1 MPEPPRI
8 PRPFAEEGKR
18 ANIPDV
24 TEKEGRASWGEGFP
38 KVTATPL
45 SKGGIPPKRADFNGV
60 LYALSQA
67 ICWLQQGGV
76 WTYDAH
82 IDYEVGNV
90 VFDGGWLYYCVA
102 DNGPS
107 SVVISPLLDT
117 GGSVWKKIILTEA
130 TPESPGYMSAEDKAR
145 LDSFITI
152 PMGGEEEQILV
163 RSETGYEWRNLATVQ
178 IKTNTRSDA

>member
-8 PRPFAEEGKR
+8 PRPFAEDGKR
-18 ANIPDV
+18 ANIPEV
-24 TEKEGRASWGEGFP
+24 TEKEGRASWEEGFP
-38 KVTATPL
+38 KVMATPL

-130 TPESPGYMSAEDKAR
+130 TQQSAGYMSAEDKIR
-145 LDSFITI
+145 LDNVITV
-152 PMGGEEEQILV
+152 PSGGANGQVLAHTVDGYRWINLV
-163 RSETGYEWRNLATVQ
+163 DVEVDPSV
-178 IKTNTRSDA
+178 D